1 MTTRQ
6 IAVMGLG
13 EAGLGI
19 HLPALAGLRDVTVI
33 GVCDPD
39 PGRREAAR
47 QRWRVPAL
55 ETAEELL
62 SLGPEL
68 VVVAT
73 PPALHA
79 AHVHACLQAGAHVVC
94 EKPLA
99 GSLAEVDGIAEAAR
113 RAGRVVVPN
122 HEFRMM
128 PIFAA
133 VLKAAAERGPVRLAE
148 ARQLFPRPPGTE
160 PGWLS

>member
-73 PPALHA
+73 PPARIWSS
-79 AHVHACLQAGAHVVC
+79 CSGD
-94 EKPLA
+94 PLN
-99 GSLAEVDGIAEAAR
+99 GSSTRTARGMFPSPPMRMSPPQSIANA
-113 RAGRVVVPN
+113 
-122 HEFRMM
+122 
-128 PIFAA
+128 
-133 VLKAAAERGPVRLAE
+133 
-148 ARQLFPRPPGTE
+148 
-160 PGWLS
+160 S